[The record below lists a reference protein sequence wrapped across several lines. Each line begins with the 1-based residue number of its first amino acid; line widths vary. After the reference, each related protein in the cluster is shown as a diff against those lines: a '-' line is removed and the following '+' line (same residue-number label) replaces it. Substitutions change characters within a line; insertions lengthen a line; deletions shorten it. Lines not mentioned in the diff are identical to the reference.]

1 MTVIDDRTSSRNYK
15 KPNPANL
22 LVDDATRL
30 REAFDAIDADL
41 APTGYVFTTAQT
53 NAGNAISAVVG
64 SAPSA
69 LQTLQALAAAIND
82 DANFAATIQT
92 ALDDRYTE
100 AEADSLFGIKGGFY
114 GFKKVAGGKLEL
126 TVSDPND
133 ASASITSADY
143 TESALSPAGLSYA
156 VTASGHLTVTI

>member
-41 APTGYVFTTAQT
+41 APTGYVFTTAQS
-53 NAGNAISAVVG
+53 NAVATIVS

-114 GFKKVAGGKLEL
+114 GFKKVADGKLEL

-133 ASASITSADY
+133 ASASLSSADY
-143 TESALSPAGLSYA
+143 TESALSPAGLTYA

>member
-1 MTVIDDRTSSRNYK
+1 MTVIDDRTSSRSYK

-41 APTGYVFTTAQT
+41 APTGYVFTTAQS
-53 NAGNAISAVVG
+53 NAVATIVS

-133 ASASITSADY
+133 ASASLSSADY

>member
-41 APTGYVFTTAQT
+41 APTGYVFTTAQS
-53 NAGNAISAVVG
+53 NAVATIVS

-82 DANFAATIQT
+82 DASFAATIQT
-92 ALDDRYTE
+92 ALDARYTQT
-100 AEADSLFGIKGGFY
+100 EADQLFGIKAGFY
-114 GFKKVAGGKLEL
+114 GFKEVSGGKLEL
-126 TVSDPND
+126 TISDPGE
-133 ASASITSADY
+133 ASASLASADY
-143 TESALSPAGLSYA
+143 DESAISPAGLTYA
-156 VTASGHLTVTI
+156 VNASGHLTATI

>member
-41 APTGYVFTTAQT
+41 APTGYVFTTAQS
-53 NAGNAISAVVG
+53 NAVATIVS

-126 TVSDPND
+126 TVSNPND